1 MYSTGIAPAPATTL
15 AWACRTALVVLPSA
29 REWIGCIE
37 GGPSPRRSTGGIME
51 PADKTDRLAS
61 DRGAATRNPRAV
73 SPLVLAAS
81 NGATTR
87 PTVREMLARYT
98 DKT

>member
-1 MYSTGIAPAPATTL
+1 
-15 AWACRTALVVLPSA
+15 
-29 REWIGCIE
+29 
-37 GGPSPRRSTGGIME
+37 
-51 PADKTDRLAS
+51 
-61 DRGAATRNPRAV
+61 V

-87 PTVREMLARYT
+87 PRVREMLARYT

>member
-1 MYSTGIAPAPATTL
+1 
-15 AWACRTALVVLPSA
+15 
-29 REWIGCIE
+29 
-37 GGPSPRRSTGGIME
+37 ME

-73 SPLVLAAS
+73 SPLVLAAL